1 MPKGPLLLYPEGVK
15 PPLTEAQEDY
25 LKAILLL
32 EEEGGRATTQALA
45 EALGV
50 RPASVT
56 EMLKKLAEL
65 GLVRHTPYRG
75 AELTP
80 LGRRVALEV
89 VRHHRLLETF
99 LHQALGY
106 SWEEVHA
113 EAERLEHHISE
124 AFEHRIAE
132 LLGHPERDPHG
143 DPIPGPGL
151 ELGLDEG
158 MGLLQAPLGQA
169 RLLRVLAQD
178 PDTLN
183 LLAQLGLRP
192 GREVKILERSPEGI
206 RLKVGRKTYLLPIS
220 LARAL
225 RVQSAVAPP
234 STGSTT
240 PVT

>member
-1 MPKGPLLLYPEGVK
+1 VK

-192 GREVKILERSPEGI
+192 GQEVEILERSPEGI
-206 RLKVGRKTYLLPIS
+206 RLKVGRKTYLLPLS